1 MNSLMTLMSSA
12 YLYMKAAHLIAAFAW
27 MAGMFYL
34 PRLFA
39 YHAQAGVGTPQAKTF
54 KAIERSLLK
63 GIMNPAM
70 AVTLGF
76 GIWMI
81 AYRNEAPGWWA
92 ASVWLHVKIVLVGL
106 LLVIHGLL
114 AKWRKDFEADR
125 LPHSVRFFRVIN
137 DAPALLLAG
146 IVILVIVQPF

>member
-1 MNSLMTLMSSA
+1 MNSLMSFMSNA

-27 MAGMFYL
+27 MAGLFYL

-39 YHAQAGVGTPQAKTF
+39 YHAQAGVGTPQAETF
-54 KAIERSLLK
+54 KAMERRLLK

-70 AVTLGF
+70 IVTLGF

-92 ASVWLHVKIVLVGL
+92 SSGWLHAKILLVGL
-106 LLVIHGLL
+106 LLVIHWLL
-114 AKWRKDFEADR
+114 ATWRKDFEADR
-125 LPHSVRFFRVIN
+125 VPHSMRFFRVLN
-137 DAPALLLAG
+137 EAPPILLIG